1 MDLQQPFCSIVL
13 QVQIY
18 SHQINYRSTLM
29 YVFSYLLAS
38 VDKVVSSL
46 IWFPTRGHAQ
56 DLGHKFCTHKQ
67 MLHTLLTVLDLHLGR
82 GTASFSM
89 DSEAYYCQIS
99 I

>member
-1 MDLQQPFCSIVL
+1 
-13 QVQIY
+13 
-18 SHQINYRSTLM
+18 M

-67 MLHTLLTVLDLHLGR
+67 KLHTLLKVLDLHLGR